1 MSAIRTQE
9 EKEQIKKSVGD
20 QIYIKVTLQTIK
32 RDPKCE

>member
-32 RDPKCE
+32 RDSKCE